1 MSVNKSQILQIFNK
15 EIKLFLKNIIKCFP
29 KEDSIRTFNTFILTF
44 CKYNPVK
51 LIEIWNYY
59 IAIPYIDV
67 IQAGDFN
74 YFENK
79 NYSDDLKDLKGNNEY
94 ILNSYNNL
102 RLSISNLDKKNKLIA
117 MQYVQILTKLSIIY
131 FK

>member
-79 NYSDDLKDLKGNNEY
+79 NYSTDVKDLKENAEYVLKTYNEMREN
-94 ILNSYNNL
+94 ISKTSEENKKISMKFIQNL
-102 RLSISNLDKKNKLIA
+102 SNLSLL
-117 MQYVQILTKLSIIY
+117 YYS
-131 FK
+131 

>member
-1 MSVNKSQILQIFNK
+1 
-15 EIKLFLKNIIKCFP
+15 
-29 KEDSIRTFNTFILTF
+29 
-44 CKYNPVK
+44 
-51 LIEIWNYY
+51 
-59 IAIPYIDV
+59 
-67 IQAGDFN
+67 
-74 YFENK
+74 ENK